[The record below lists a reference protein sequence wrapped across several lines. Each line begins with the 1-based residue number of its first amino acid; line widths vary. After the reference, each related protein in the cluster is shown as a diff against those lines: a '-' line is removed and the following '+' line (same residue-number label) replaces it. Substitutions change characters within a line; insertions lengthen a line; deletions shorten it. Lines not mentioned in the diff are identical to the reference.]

1 MSYFNDNNTKN
12 NSQIAESYLTSA
24 NQYLEQGN
32 PELALSFYNQA
43 IELNPDNDHI
53 YYKLGQTLMQL
64 ERYEDAITAYSKSIQ
79 INPDFPWSYNSLGEV
94 LIKLERWEE
103 AIAAYTQFI
112 KFNNNFCWAYF
123 GLGESFFKLN
133 QIEKSIN
140 YYEKAIKFEPT
151 NCWIYIKLGDA
162 LLKLDQPENAIKS
175 YSQAIQLNP
184 NIDWFYEKLAETFL
198 SKNQLDNAIQAYQNA
213 ITINPQSWHYI
224 EIGKILIQQELWDLA
239 LDYLIKGLQ
248 IQPDYHEAYDYISTI
263 FKQKN
268 QLLDAILCE
277 VHHQLPIR
285 LIQKIFNLS
294 DDHFIT
300 THTEKNLTK
309 IPVYPLSNIELTPP
323 KFIEGSLNPHFQL
336 TSINFP
342 ETFVYSIPQGKV
354 WADTLTSAVLN
365 SENQLITDLSTGSAA
380 LLVNS
385 PHLIVTQNIGKI
397 VAFLSVKWGENYYH
411 WMFDIIARFG
421 LLLQHFLIE
430 EIDYFVVNRCQ
441 LNYEQ
446 ETLKL
451 LNIPAEKIIE
461 SCKNPFLKAD
471 KLLIPSYSHATSRTP
486 KWACNFLKNLCLN
499 YPENLELLPL
509 ERVYLSRS
517 QASYRQVDNE
527 AEVILFLQQ
536 FGFTVLSLE
545 TLSVR
550 QQAYYMANT
559 KVIISP
565 HGAALTNLVFCSPGT
580 QVIEFLMP
588 NWTLSC
594 YWELSNIVGCDYY
607 CLFCEPADFSRSPT
621 NGSQNIKVNLDSL
634 LKLMQWAG
642 VV

>member
-1 MSYFNDNNTKN
+1 M
-12 NSQIAESYLTSA
+12 
-24 NQYLEQGN
+24 
-32 PELALSFYNQA
+32 
-43 IELNPDNDHI
+43 
-53 YYKLGQTLMQL
+53 
-64 ERYEDAITAYSKSIQ
+64 
-79 INPDFPWSYNSLGEV
+79 
-94 LIKLERWEE
+94 
-103 AIAAYTQFI
+103 
-112 KFNNNFCWAYF
+112 
-123 GLGESFFKLN
+123 
-133 QIEKSIN
+133 
-140 YYEKAIKFEPT
+140 
-151 NCWIYIKLGDA
+151 
-162 LLKLDQPENAIKS
+162 
-175 YSQAIQLNP
+175 
-184 NIDWFYEKLAETFL
+184 
-198 SKNQLDNAIQAYQNA
+198 
-213 ITINPQSWHYI
+213 
-224 EIGKILIQQELWDLA
+224 
-239 LDYLIKGLQ
+239 
-248 IQPDYHEAYDYISTI
+248 
-263 FKQKN
+263 
-268 QLLDAILCE
+268 
-277 VHHQLPIR
+277 
-285 LIQKIFNLS
+285 
-294 DDHFIT
+294 
-300 THTEKNLTK
+300 
-309 IPVYPLSNIELTPP
+309 
-323 KFIEGSLNPHFQL
+323 
-336 TSINFP
+336 
-342 ETFVYSIPQGKV
+342 
-354 WADTLTSAVLN
+354 
-365 SENQLITDLSTGSAA
+365 
-380 LLVNS
+380 
-385 PHLIVTQNIGKI
+385 TQNIGKI

-486 KWACNFLKNLCLN
+486 KWACDFLKHLCLN
-499 YPENLELLPL
+499 SPENLESLPL

-517 QASYRQVDNE
+517 NASYRQVSNE

-607 CLFCEPADFSRSPT
+607 CLFCEPADFGRSPT
-621 NGSQNIKVNLDSL
+621 DGSQNIKVNLDSL